1 MIYVQDSDYNW
12 YCIPEDMSE
21 KFNKAI
27 AAAVKSGKYDRFEK
41 SFSKYQIED
50 QPYDHQR
57 GVKTQERLELE
68 FDMQDQEM
76 PEPGVTSKGMFSFRF
91 GVADLIIPIE
101 NAKPD
106 LLLYLSLIEMHGWKY
121 YEKMKVNYNLPLP
134 PELESIVSVE
144 CMRNEI

>member
-12 YCIPEDMSE
+12 YCIPEEISE
-21 KFNKAI
+21 KFNRSMAS
-27 AAAVKSGKYDRFEK
+27 AVKSGKFDRFEK
-41 SFSKYQIED
+41 SFGKYQIED

-57 GVKTQERLELE
+57 GVKTEERLEME
-68 FDMQDQEM
+68 FEMDSDQIQ
-76 PEPGVTSKGMFSFRF
+76 PGVTGNGLFSFRF
-91 GVADLIIPIE
+91 GVADIMIPVE

-106 LLLYLSLIEMHGWKY
+106 LLLYLSMIEIHGWKY

-134 PELESIVSVE
+134 PELEAIVSVE

>member
-12 YCIPEDMSE
+12 YCIPEDISE
-21 KFNKAI
+21 KFNRAV
-27 AAAVKSGKYDRFEK
+27 ASAVKSGKFDSFEK
-41 SFSKYQIED
+41 SFGKYQIED

-57 GVKTQERLELE
+57 GVKTEERLEME
-68 FDMQDQEM
+68 FEMDSDQIQ
-76 PEPGVTSKGMFSFRF
+76 PGVTGNGLFSFRF
-91 GVADLIIPIE
+91 GVADIMIPVE

-106 LLLYLSLIEMHGWKY
+106 LLLYLSMIEIHGWKY

-134 PELESIVSVE
+134 PELEAIVSVE